1 MDMRRPVVAGTGS
14 ARGAA
19 WLLGAALLLS
29 ARAQLRCHPHSAS
42 TASQT
47 WQGTAWGQTAH
58 RSLPADSTS
67 GFQLMPIASV
77 AYGARLELAEEAQQT
92 LDVQYYVLAEDE
104 TGKRFMRAL
113 RDAARRS
120 VRVRLLVGDVQTAG
134 EDGMLAELAAEPH
147 AEVRLYNPF
156 PGARDSSAGRWLASL
171 WDFRRVDHRMHNKL
185 FVADNALA
193 VFGGRNI
200 GDPYF
205 MRAAASNFVDL
216 EPGGRATCSRSQS
229 RHQDARGH
237 CFLQKLRP
245 WLPRRLR
252 SGVMFDA

>member
-92 LDVQYYVLAEDE
+92 LDGS
-104 TGKRFMRAL
+104 T
-113 RDAARRS
+113 
-120 VRVRLLVGDVQTAG
+120 
-134 EDGMLAELAAEPH
+134 
-147 AEVRLYNPF
+147 
-156 PGARDSSAGRWLASL
+156 
-171 WDFRRVDHRMHNKL
+171 
-185 FVADNALA
+185 
-193 VFGGRNI
+193 
-200 GDPYF
+200 
-205 MRAAASNFVDL
+205 
-216 EPGGRATCSRSQS
+216 TCSRKTRPASASCAPFAMPRAAVCACGCWSATFRRPARTECWPSWRPS
-229 RHQDARGH
+229 RTPRCASTTRFRGLATRRRADGWPRCGTSGASTTGCTTSSSWPTTRLPCSAAATSAIRTSCAR
-237 CFLQKLRP
+237 RP
-245 WLPRRLR
+245 AISSTSNPAGEPLAPGRRAAIRMLEDIAFCR
-252 SGVMFDA
+252 S